1 MFMLRGHLSSLGCH
15 RRLSWDRSDDG
26 SSSSS
31 RQKHQQQQ
39 QEEAAYFTL
48 GRLQRSTTAMG
59 SRELLA
65 QIEGD
70 QGSTAASEDD
80 YAKHFH
86 YFEDAHAAKLNSL
99 LALEGWEEIGDAAAS
114 DYQPPT
120 QRLQRS
126 RTALESQELLTD
138 MAWPE
143 HDKQGITFGA
153 DCRAD
158 GRELQFTTVSPSF
171 KKVHGDRKAAARSRA
186 SLPARILWWSSFCA

>member
-26 SSSSS
+26 SSSS

-70 QGSTAASEDD
+70 QGSTAASEDS
-80 YAKHFH
+80 FH
-86 YFEDAHAAKLNSL
+86 LAAEFDAAKLNSL